1 MQTVLR
7 DGVEIVEL
15 APGSVLKVVAINSGS
30 YANLAL
36 SGKEGNVDFPYKGSG
51 PGGSATAGPF
61 ALPVT
66 IQVEVRGR
74 VSLEVISPSVASSV
88 LGYGNAIQGADKV
101 TAPVQHL
108 TSTAA
113 ISTTAT
119 IRIAPTGT
127 FYTARVAWT
136 NNGASGAAKLYVAAN
151 CGSDV
156 EGLVASQSALQR
168 DAQLTMGDA
177 LILAS
182 PTPITSLNF
191 SADGS
196 IVSATHRL
204 VVTFGA

>member
-1 MQTVLR
+1 MPDIKLPRFTAATLPAPQQWEGKTIWRTDL
-7 DGVEIVEL
+7 GVEMVSNGL
-15 APGSVLKVVAINSGS
+15 AWGEKITSL
-30 YANLAL
+30 
-36 SGKEGNVDFPYKGSG
+36 
-51 PGGSATAGPF
+51 
-61 ALPVT
+61 
-66 IQVEVRGR
+66 
-74 VSLEVISPSVASSV
+74 VS
-88 LGYGNAIQGADKV
+88 GYGNAIQGADKV

-136 NNGASGAAKLYVAAN
+136 NNGASGTAKLYVAAN
-151 CGSDV
+151 CGNDV

-196 IVSATHRL
+196 IVSNTHRL